1 MPKQAHNTAKEVAV
15 GITRPEFSMSRYRFV
30 LRCTAVVVAF
40 PVIFL
45 VILCATLLHP
55 ITSVRTNFRISLRL
69 WLNVLDWV
77 KEIPIGYTF
86 WVRYQAPLMLDTIE
100 VHHDD

>member
-1 MPKQAHNTAKEVAV
+1 MGIARPNFSTPRLRTTLRLFVVAV
-15 GITRPEFSMSRYRFV
+15 SLPAIV
-30 LRCTAVVVAF
+30 
-40 PVIFL
+40 L

-55 ITSVRTNFRISLRL
+55 ITAVRTNFRLALRL

-86 WVRYQAPLMLDTIE
+86 WVRYQAPLMLDAIE

>member
-1 MPKQAHNTAKEVAV
+1 M
-15 GITRPEFSMSRYRFV
+15 GIARPEFSMSRYGFL

-40 PVIFL
+40 PAIVL

-55 ITSVRTNFRISLRL
+55 IASIRSNFRLSLRL

-86 WVRYQAPLMLDTIE
+86 WVRYQAPLMLDAIE

>member
-1 MPKQAHNTAKEVAV
+1 
-15 GITRPEFSMSRYRFV
+15 MSRFLLV
-30 LRCTAVVVAF
+30 LRYTAIVVTL
-40 PVIFL
+40 PVIAL

-55 ITSVRTNFRISLRL
+55 ITSVRTNFHLALRL

-77 KEIPIGYTF
+77 KEIPIGYTY
-86 WVRYQAPLMLDTIE
+86 WVRYQAPLLLDAIE

>member
-1 MPKQAHNTAKEVAV
+1 
-15 GITRPEFSMSRYRFV
+15 MSRYQLV

-40 PVIFL
+40 PVIAL

-55 ITSVRTNFRISLRL
+55 ITSVKTNFHLALRL

-77 KEIPIGYTF
+77 KEIPIGYTY
-86 WVRYQAPLMLDTIE
+86 WVRYQAPLLLDAIE

>member
-1 MPKQAHNTAKEVAV
+1 M
-15 GITRPEFSMSRYRFV
+15 GIIPPEFSMPRYRLA
-30 LRCTAVVVAF
+30 LRYTAVVVAC
-40 PVIFL
+40 PVIVL

-55 ITSVRTNFRISLRL
+55 ITAVRTNFRLALRL

-86 WVRYQAPLMLDTIE
+86 WVRYQAPLMLDAIE